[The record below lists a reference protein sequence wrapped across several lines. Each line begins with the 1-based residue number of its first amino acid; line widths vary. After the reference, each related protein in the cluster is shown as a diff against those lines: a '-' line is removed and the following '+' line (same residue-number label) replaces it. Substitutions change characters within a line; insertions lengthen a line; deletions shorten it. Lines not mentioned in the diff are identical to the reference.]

1 MRFYKMHGLGNDY
14 VYLDCFRQAP
24 PADPGALS
32 VKMARPH
39 FGVGSDGLVLMLP
52 SGVADAR
59 MRMFNADGSEGAMC
73 GNALRCVAKY
83 LYDSGIARKGRLT
96 VETLAGIRTADV
108 LVENGVAVGARCDMG
123 RVFWDERDVTVRA
136 AGRDW
141 SLRRVDVGSK
151 HGVALLDAQPEDAL
165 FFEAGPLLE
174 RAEAFPDRA
183 NIEFVTRE
191 GPDALRM
198 RVWEKGSGETL
209 ACGTGATAAFVAAS
223 LKGWAGRRA
232 TVQLRGG
239 ALAIEWGEGGHVIM
253 EGPATFVFSG
263 EWPED

>member
-1 MRFYKMHGLGNDY
+1 
-14 VYLDCFRQAP
+14 
-24 PADPGALS
+24 
-32 VKMARPH
+32 
-39 FGVGSDGLVLMLP
+39 
-52 SGVADAR
+52 
-59 MRMFNADGSEGAMC
+59 
-73 GNALRCVAKY
+73 
-83 LYDSGIARKGRLT
+83 

-123 RVFWDERDVTVRA
+123 RVFGDERDVTVRA

-174 RAEAFPDRA
+174 RAEAYPDRA

-198 RVWEKGSGETL
+198 RVRGEGL
-209 ACGTGATAAFVAAS
+209 RRNPGLRPRRHGGLCGRVAEGLGGAARHGAAQ
-223 LKGWAGRRA
+223 GRRA
-232 TVQLRGG
+232 
-239 ALAIEWGEGGHVIM
+239 AIEWGEGGHVIM
-253 EGPATFVFSG
+253 EGPATFVFSANG
-263 EWPED
+263 RGLIQRSDRHGGHSGVSEA